1 MPALV
6 KHVSVYHGCVDILM
20 PQQLLNGTNVISV
33 FQQMSCKR
41 MSKGVT
47 TRMFNYSG
55 LQNGFSHSTL
65 HKRFVNMMME
75 KEEFRFRGR

>member
-1 MPALV
+1 
-6 KHVSVYHGCVDILM
+6 
-20 PQQLLNGTNVISV
+20 
-33 FQQMSCKR
+33 

-47 TRMFNYSG
+47 TRVFNYSG

-75 KEEFRFRGR
+75 KEEFRFRGRLLCGMKNVFGLSERNDCSLGNIGFKWRSGYVHFHAP